1 MDDATADAVDL
12 PTLAAVQI
20 RVETAGVASAATH
33 LAEAAL
39 TARRLS
45 ASAVT
50 LAAGVADRTL
60 VDALE
65 VLGEVCGDALDV
77 VGLDLD
83 LLASAARA
91 GAAVYEQVERAV
103 VAAGR
108 GGPER

>member
-1 MDDATADAVDL
+1 MDDATVDTVDL

-20 RVETAGVASAATH
+20 RVETAGVVSAATH
-33 LAEAAL
+33 LAEVAL

-45 ASAVT
+45 ASAGT

-65 VLGEVCGDALDV
+65 VLGDVCGDALDV

-91 GAAVYEQVERAV
+91 GAAVYEHVEQAV
-103 VAAGR
+103 VPAGW